1 MTEKSPFF
9 PHNGSTVQDIEKS
22 GQLAA
27 RTFPVI
33 LPINFFILTDF
44 IYLPQQHFFYHV
56 EKLTR
61 TVEIGLL
68 LPSTVLTSAIFCY
81 SKRIIRQKC
90 QHLNFQKSFI
100 TACHRPALWK
110 CKTESIPAFGL
121 ESGFNNW
128 IKWTVNARSHTHKH
142 KQAAYSL
149 EKHPRPERWLLSC
162 ITTNPIAN

>member
-1 MTEKSPFF
+1 MLSAKS
-9 PHNGSTVQDIEKS
+9 S
-22 GQLAA
+22 
-27 RTFPVI
+27 
-33 LPINFFILTDF
+33 
-44 IYLPQQHFFYHV
+44 QQHIFPDHSDFY
-56 EKLTR
+56 TR
-61 TVEIGLL
+61 TDMHMIHDVLHTLPKVCPLYWITTQTKCTVEIGLL

-162 ITTNPIAN
+162 ITTDPIAN